1 MALTKFFCLFFSQK
15 PHELQITFLNQ
26 HEKEERFFFWL
37 LWQHT
42 CASEMSAE
50 LCMLKTSLTTKFYS
64 SLLYFFFFFLNTCTF
79 FTVIRKNIPK
89 KMAWKIFESN
99 CSGFCMPIPAV
110 RALLP
115 EHSRLLKTKARDWRW
130 KSCKRSSNVKGK
142 VIVLCFDSLGL

>member
-1 MALTKFFCLFFSQK
+1 MALTKFFCLFVSQK

>member
-1 MALTKFFCLFFSQK
+1 MALTKFFCLFVSQK

-26 HEKEERFFFWL
+26 HEKEESFFFWL

-130 KSCKRSSNVKGK
+130 KSCKGSSNVKGK

>member
-64 SLLYFFFFFLNTCTF
+64 SLLYFFFFFFEYLY
-79 FTVIRKNIPK
+79 ILHSYK
-89 KMAWKIFESN
+89 KKYSKKDGLENFWK
-99 CSGFCMPIPAV
+99 
-110 RALLP
+110 
-115 EHSRLLKTKARDWRW
+115 
-130 KSCKRSSNVKGK
+130 
-142 VIVLCFDSLGL
+142 